1 LNFRADTD
9 EQVKEVRAF
18 MERMLCDFL
27 KDRPASCI
35 RVKVA
40 EIDSDGNVVRD
51 IEQIEGPLRS
61 MS

>member
-1 LNFRADTD
+1 
-9 EQVKEVRAF
+9 